1 MGNER
6 SSLCFYTASHSSLHS
21 SFLALSLWIAP
32 GRTRDQSQGRD
43 SVNNAG
49 SAVPRLQ
56 HLRFVAPS
64 QQNLGA
70 SHGQEHVEG
79 GMRSCPWARTQ
90 LETALRN
97 ISPGNISLLSQK
109 PQNAAG
115 AQVLL
120 NLPQLSGPTLGF
132 SQKDEPQAN
141 WY

>member
-6 SSLCFYTASHSSLHS
+6 SSLCFYTPSHGSLHG

-43 SVNNAG
+43 GVNNAG
-49 SAVPRLQ
+49 SAVPRQQ

-70 SHGQEHVEG
+70 GRSQEHVEG

-97 ISPGNISLLSQK
+97 ISLGNISLLSQTAPK
-109 PQNAAG
+109 GSRTPGAADSPT
-115 AQVLL
+115 AQWSHTRVQ
-120 NLPQLSGPTLGF
+120 P
-132 SQKDEPQAN
+132 ER
-141 WY
+141 